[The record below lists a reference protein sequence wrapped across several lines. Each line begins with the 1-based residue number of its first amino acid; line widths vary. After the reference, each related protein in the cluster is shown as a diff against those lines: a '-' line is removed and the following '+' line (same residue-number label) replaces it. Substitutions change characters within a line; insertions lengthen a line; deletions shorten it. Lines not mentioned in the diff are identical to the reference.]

1 MSNSSST
8 ENSKTSNDEGTSAN
22 NNVSSANSLINGK
35 SNRGR
40 NAKKPPPATVCTW
53 CNESKTPLKYV
64 LPTQTGKKEF
74 CSESCIAEF
83 RKAYNKGACIVCD
96 NVLRSNAPTREHC
109 SSFCLQRNSKR
120 KSASTSSTSSTPEPT
135 ATTIET
141 YAVSRIS
148 PMFQYEAFHVFDWK
162 EYLKE
167 TGSIPAPPECFKQA
181 LNPPLNEFKIGMKLE
196 AVDPRNI
203 NSICIASVVGVLGS
217 RLRLRLDGSDNK
229 NDFWRLVD
237 SSEIKTVGYC
247 EKNEGILQPPLGF
260 RMNASSWPS
269 FLAKTLHNAEMA
281 PIEIFQPEPKTPKTN
296 LFQIGQKLEAVDK
309 KNPQLIC
316 CATVAAV
323 KDEKI
328 HVTFDGWRGAFDY
341 WTMYD
346 SRDIFA
352 VGWCAKSCHPM
363 QPPGQKNR
371 FDSSSSRQK
380 HIRPLFATAQ
390 DMELLSPVTAHFHAK
405 CKGGQYINSS
415 KLPSMVTGP
424 SHQSLAKL
432 CLQEILASCRDTSQL
447 SPVLFGLEGE
457 VHIVTAAGKNFTV
470 KIPAFTRAKANEE
483 MKEFLETL
491 LTACHACKNLIS
503 LSFDP
508 QQCDKCKSAAQ
519 ALKRPSST
527 TKNESTTSPLS
538 PPPKRKNL
546 FETEK
551 ASSSSSSA
559 LSTPTTTKI
568 EIAKTPTKI
577 PSPIQLSTVDTMT
590 PKKIKEERIDIPDIP
605 KSPEPETPQTSGA
618 MASRPRMSIEV
629 DSQCS
634 NDMSL
639 NNCYSS
645 PTPIIP
651 HGTISDWRIED
662 VIQYISSADT
672 SLAVHAD
679 LFRRH
684 EIDGK
689 ALVLLNSEMMMK
701 YMDIKLGPALKICN
715 LVEKV
720 SNRTNRHRSN

>member
-1 MSNSSST
+1 
-8 ENSKTSNDEGTSAN
+8 
-22 NNVSSANSLINGK
+22 
-35 SNRGR
+35 
-40 NAKKPPPATVCTW
+40 
-53 CNESKTPLKYV
+53 
-64 LPTQTGKKEF
+64 
-74 CSESCIAEF
+74 
-83 RKAYNKGACIVCD
+83 
-96 NVLRSNAPTREHC
+96 
-109 SSFCLQRNSKR
+109 
-120 KSASTSSTSSTPEPT
+120 
-135 ATTIET
+135 
-141 YAVSRIS
+141 
-148 PMFQYEAFHVFDWK
+148 
-162 EYLKE
+162 
-167 TGSIPAPPECFKQA
+167 
-181 LNPPLNEFKIGMKLE
+181 MKLE

-247 EKNEGILQPPLGF
+247 ESNEGILQPPLGF

-281 PIEIFQPEPKTPKTN
+281 PIEIFQPEPKTPYHN

-323 KDEKI
+323 KDDKI

-341 WTMYD
+341 WTGYD

-380 HIRPLFATAQ
+380 HIKPLFASVQ
-390 DMELLSPVTAHFHAK
+390 DMELPSPVTAHFHAK

-424 SHQSLAKL
+424 SHQTLAKL

-447 SPVLFGLEGE
+447 SPVLFGLQGE
-457 VHIVTAAGKNFTV
+457 VAIVTAAGKNFTV
-470 KIPAFTRAKANEE
+470 KIPAFTRAKAKANEE

-508 QQCDKCKSAAQ
+508 QQCEKCKTAA
-519 ALKRPSST
+519 ATLKRSSST
-527 TKNESTTSPLS
+527 IKNESPTSPLS

-546 FETEK
+546 SETEK
-551 ASSSSSSA
+551 ASPSPSSSS
-559 LSTPTTTKI
+559 TITTTATTNDIK
-568 EIAKTPTKI
+568 KSPTKI
-577 PSPIQLSTVDTMT
+577 PSPIQISNVDIMT
-590 PKKIKEERIDIPDIP
+590 PKKIKEERIEIPDIP

-634 NDMSL
+634 NDMSI
-639 NNCYSS
+639 NSCYSS
-645 PTPIIP
+645 PTPVIP

-684 EIDGK
+684 VRV
-689 ALVLLNSEMMMK
+689 LVKQNHFYLFH
-701 YMDIKLGPALKICN
+701 YICLIVGN
-715 LVEKV
+715 
-720 SNRTNRHRSN
+720 

>member
-1 MSNSSST
+1 M
-8 ENSKTSNDEGTSAN
+8 
-22 NNVSSANSLINGK
+22 
-35 SNRGR
+35 
-40 NAKKPPPATVCTW
+40 
-53 CNESKTPLKYV
+53 
-64 LPTQTGKKEF
+64 
-74 CSESCIAEF
+74 
-83 RKAYNKGACIVCD
+83 
-96 NVLRSNAPTREHC
+96 
-109 SSFCLQRNSKR
+109 
-120 KSASTSSTSSTPEPT
+120 
-135 ATTIET
+135 
-141 YAVSRIS
+141 
-148 PMFQYEAFHVFDWK
+148 
-162 EYLKE
+162 
-167 TGSIPAPPECFKQA
+167 QA

-196 AVDPRNI
+196 AVDPRNV

-237 SSEIKTVGYC
+237 SGEIKTVGHC
-247 EKNEGILQPPLGF
+247 EKNEGMLQPPLGF

-281 PIEIFQPEPKTPKTN
+281 PIEIFQPEPRIPRGN

-323 KDEKI
+323 KDDQI

-341 WTMYD
+341 WTVYD
-346 SRDIFA
+346 SRDIFP

-380 HIRPLFATAQ
+380 HIRPLFASIQ
-390 DMELLSPVTAHFHAK
+390 DMELPSPVTAHFHAK

-424 SHQSLAKL
+424 SHQTLAKL

-508 QQCDKCKSAAQ
+508 QQCDKCKSAA
-519 ALKRPSST
+519 ASLKRPSSAS
-527 TKNESTTSPLS
+527 KVESTATPLS
-538 PPPKRKNL
+538 PLPKRKNL
-546 FETEK
+546 FDTEK
-551 ASSSSSSA
+551 ATASSV
-559 LSTPTTTKI
+559 TPTTTKTSTI
-568 EIAKTPTKI
+568 TTEITKSPIKSPTKI
-577 PSPIQLSTVDTMT
+577 PAPIQIINVDSMT
-590 PKKIKEERIDIPDIP
+590 PKKIKEEKIDMPDIP

-618 MASRPRMSIEV
+618 MASRPRISIEV

-684 EIDGK
+684 VTI
-689 ALVLLNSEMMMK
+689 NYFS
-701 YMDIKLGPALKICN
+701 
-715 LVEKV
+715 
-720 SNRTNRHRSN
+720 